1 MDQIYKE
8 SKVISNKRFWAIF
21 ILLMLIFIIYLIF
34 YSPKSTEKLFNDL
47 LKKKDENFADDV
59 EIQIPQAVAIINRGR
74 IVNVKLIKDT
84 NYVSPSFFHLYLD
97 DRIQTPGQETG
108 KIRWNDDKTFTIL
121 NPGKGYLIPPEIVFI
136 PKTQSTP
143 QVGTKNSK
151 GKKTKPTDKK
161 GQSISTP
168 IYVKP
173 SGMWDDI
180 PKNEKDILADLT
192 QDYLR
197 EQKYS
202 ESLLENVFLSGIV
215 SKQNEKTFSIEWQ
228 YPIEFNSIILYY
240 NQLDKNVKLIQ
251 LRGYNEN
258 NVELFYKELM
268 YKSIV
273 EWKYTALLKKIVIQ
287 GATQWSNCEVYGR
300 RVYWTCDEYADFVEQ
315 LKESRDKP
323 GKSSSKY
330 EDDDTTIL
338 YSEVLSQIPSDF
350 QGKTKQTYIDYYSTM
365 ENHCSRKNKEQMDAE
380 KLIEDQEIDNYKKLI
395 EAEQEKASKY
405 KEKLMRDYNRMV
417 KQYDID
423 VQNQKDAAKYG
434 IPAPEFQ
441 YSQQEISDLKKR
453 IESIKNIPEDKLL
466 RDCAKL
472 EKTYNKQRKNAEKWA
487 KAGIF
492 LPFLKKKAK
501 RESKK
506 AEKSENK
513 YQTNC
518 AELVALSYSY

>member
-8 SKVISNKRFWAIF
+8 SDIFSNQRFWGIF
-21 ILLMLIFIIYLIF
+21 VLLLLTLFMY
-34 YSPKSTEKLFNDL
+34 YKLRRSQGIHKVMENNGKI
-47 LKKKDENFADDV
+47 KKKDENFADNI
-59 EIQIPQAVAIINRGR
+59 EIQIPQAIAIIERGR
-74 IVNVKLIKDT
+74 IVNVKLIQDT
-84 NYVSPSFFHLYLD
+84 NYVSPSFFNIYLD
-97 DRIQTPGQETG
+97 DVVETLGQESG

-136 PKTQSTP
+136 PKNKATLQAS
-143 QVGTKNSK
+143 KNSAEK
-151 GKKTKPTDKK
+151 KKTKKNFNV
-161 GQSISTP
+161 STP
-168 IYVKP
+168 IYLKP

-202 ESLLENVFLSGIV
+202 ESLLENVFSSGIV
-215 SKQNEKTFSIEWQ
+215 SRQNDKSFSIEWQ

-240 NQLDKNVKLIQ
+240 NQLEKNVKLIQ

-273 EWKYTALLKKIVIQ
+273 EWKYSALLKKIVIQ
-287 GATQWSNCEVYGR
+287 GAAQWSNCEVYGR

-315 LKESRDKP
+315 LKESQEKP

-365 ENHCSRKNKEQMDAE
+365 ENHCSRKSKEQMDAE

-405 KEKLMRDYNRMV
+405 KEKLMRDYERMV

-441 YSQQEISDLKKR
+441 YSQQEIADLKKR